1 MSRATDLQ
9 WAETASAGEYLA
21 EYEDDGLTAETDPG
35 SRCGRDDS
43 ALDAI
48 RGVLRARGL
57 RLVADDRGLWAA
69 KGEEEAWAKID
80 AEHDTWVDH
89 VRSRE
94 ETP

>member
-1 MSRATDLQ
+1 MSRAADLQ
-9 WAETASAGEYLA
+9 WAEPAAAGEYLA
-21 EYEDDGLTAETDPG
+21 EYEDAETDPS

-43 ALDAI
+43 TLDAI
-48 RGVLRARGL
+48 RRVLRGRGL
-57 RLVADDRGLWAA
+57 RLVADDRGLCAA

-89 VRSRE
+89 VRNRE